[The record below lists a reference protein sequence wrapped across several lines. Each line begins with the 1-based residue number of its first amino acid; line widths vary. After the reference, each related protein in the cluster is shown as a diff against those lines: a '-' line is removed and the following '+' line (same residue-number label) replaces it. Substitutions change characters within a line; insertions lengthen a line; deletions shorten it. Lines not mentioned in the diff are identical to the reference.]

1 MHGTRVKVAQK
12 STLHFKYGRCLEDQA
27 EEKQPTSR
35 RKSSLQDQ
43 QPALQMIANQ
53 KPTFPDEDCMLH
65 VKFQNHFYFA
75 EWKCSIAATPFVPE
89 EIFSS
94 SLVFRFQACNNS
106 CSFRKQENYNENK
119 IKSKLFIIVELVA
132 SCMFVFQ
139 VCSSSDCCKLHDVSD
154 FSASQN

>member
-1 MHGTRVKVAQK
+1 MQSLLCLSYLFNYHCFRYLKSDEIETSKRFLLHLSASVLMHGTRVKVARK

-65 VKFQNHFYFA
+65 VKFQNHSTS
-75 EWKCSIAATPFVPE
+75 E
-89 EIFSS
+89 
-94 SLVFRFQACNNS
+94 
-106 CSFRKQENYNENK
+106 NENVPK
-119 IKSKLFIIVELVA
+119 LPVCQRKS
-132 SCMFVFQ
+132 SQ
-139 VCSSSDCCKLHDVSD
+139 VP
-154 FSASQN
+154 